1 MSEHA
6 ESKTSPVAA
15 IIMLLIIAGL
25 VVFGIGLMNSADY
38 FGSGIAGVLL
48 FLTGL
53 VMVLKVGK
61 P

>member
-25 VVFGIGLMNSADY
+25 VVVGIALMNSSDY
-38 FGSGIAGVLL
+38 FGSGIAGALL

-53 VMVLKVGK
+53 FMVLKVGK

>member
-1 MSEHA
+1 VSEHA

-25 VVFGIGLMNSADY
+25 VVFGIALMNSSDY
-38 FGSGIAGVLL
+38 VGAGIAGGLL
-48 FLTGL
+48 FLFGL